1 MYIKQL
7 ASKEDN
13 ADLEKFLDLLEKI
26 VDNEDKRNRLFV
38 FLGAGFS
45 AKFNLPNWDSLV
57 ENIIVDIM
65 YSGDVEESPDKN
77 EIRFY
82 LVKILHSNTNI
93 KLKIS
98 LIKQLILD
106 KFSSNRLLYDSLKKN
121 IRLNDSVREYSKVS
135 EEELDILKKLGKINA
150 VFCTTNFDNILKEV
164 LNIKNQIVDSPE
176 YIDYGRKGII
186 HLHGAL
192 AKTNEVD
199 FMEDL
204 VFDFQAYLEKYNQP
218 GKSQSLLTEIMD
230 VDKFE
235 NSTILF
241 LGSSMQEPELVGLVS
256 NDKKFNNKYALLGFD
271 TEYEYKIASQF
282 YSNYNIEIIGYD
294 SSLNHNLFS
303 EIILKISLR
312 LAVKS
317 PGSALDGILTGF
329 EKGE

>member
-7 ASKEDN
+7 ASKEDT

-45 AKFNLPNWDSLV
+45 AKFNLPNWNSLV
-57 ENIIVDIM
+57 ENIINDIM
-65 YSGDVEESPDKN
+65 YSDNVQYSPDKN

-82 LVKILHSNTNI
+82 LIKTLHSDMNI

-98 LIKQLILD
+98 LINQLILD

-121 IRLNDSVREYSKVS
+121 IRLNDSVREYSKVT
-135 EEELDILKKLGKINA
+135 EEELDILKRLGKINA

-164 LNIKNQIVDSPE
+164 LDIENQIVKTPE

-199 FMEDL
+199 FLEDL
-204 VFDFQAYLEKYNQP
+204 VFDFQSYLKKYNQP
-218 GKSQSLLTEIMD
+218 GKSESLLTEIMEA
-230 VDKFE
+230 DKLQ

-282 YSNYNIEIIGYD
+282 YSKHNIEIIGYN
-294 SSLNHNLFS
+294 SSIDNNLFS

-312 LAVKS
+312 LVVKS
-317 PGSALDGILTGF
+317 PGSALDELITSF